1 MTREEISTFPPK
13 EVHIVT
19 FIGQFS
25 TFFGKIA
32 LPFWSCQLVF
42 GKSDQ
47 WNGERKMAIE
57 YSDFGDS

>member
-1 MTREEISTFPPK
+1 
-13 EVHIVT
+13 VHIVT